1 MLRQAIFGE
10 TKAQGSGEIAAPVAL
25 YAGEFWRTP
34 SKNASE
40 LLPALSADR
49 LRPGKIICKD
59 TKMMMICADV
69 NRVRPSTF
77 CETERNMLSCAE

>member
-34 SKNASE
+34 IKKCIGAS
-40 LLPALSADR
+40 ASA
-49 LRPGKIICKD
+49 
-59 TKMMMICADV
+59 
-69 NRVRPSTF
+69 
-77 CETERNMLSCAE
+77 ERGQAAP